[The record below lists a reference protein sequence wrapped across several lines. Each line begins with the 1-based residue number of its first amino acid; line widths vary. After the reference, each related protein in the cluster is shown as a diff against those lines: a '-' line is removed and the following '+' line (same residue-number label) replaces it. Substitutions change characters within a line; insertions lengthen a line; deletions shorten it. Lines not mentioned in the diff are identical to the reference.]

1 MKRLL
6 LVILSFFILM
16 GAASADRATQDIL
29 DEVIQQPLVDKIMS
43 HPDVVEM
50 EPEWFRIV
58 IKDNISETAFDWRF
72 DVRMIDIKYDNIVFI
87 GHRLEQNSGNI
98 PDSNWV
104 IEYSFLVNHGTL
116 EYFDKSRFVS
126 IKDGEGWFRVGPSWP
141 DEHRYGDLLSDEE
154 ALELYKKEL
163 EWWENKL

>member
-6 LVILSFFILM
+6 LIVLSFFIM
-16 GAASADRATQDIL
+16 VWAAGAT
-29 DEVIQQPLVDKIMS
+29 DEVIQQPLADKIMS
-43 HPDVVEM
+43 HPDAVEM

-58 IKDNISETAFDWRF
+58 IKDNISKTAFDWRF
-72 DVRMIDIKYDNIVFI
+72 DVRMIDIKYGNIVFI
-87 GHRLEQNSGNI
+87 GHRFEQNSGNI

-104 IEYSFLVNHGTL
+104 IEYSFLVNNGTL

-141 DEHRYGDLLSDEE
+141 DEFRYPDLLSEDEAE
-154 ALELYKKEL
+154 ELFKKEL
-163 EWWENKL
+163 EWWENRL